1 MVVGHLVLPAHD
13 VAQRLDGGLI
23 VRLLQLVHVGRFAAV
38 GIVPALHHGLDE
50 HRHDDVL
57 RLAVLDQRDGRVGL
71 APVVVVEGIVKVVEE
86 SFRRHLLLV
95 REGTVTEHNRVPVE
109 VAGFQDG
116 VATGGGLEGA
126 LVGHLHEEGG
136 RLFLLLV
143 VIAVAQDERLAVG
156 QVALGLGQRGLASA
170 VVLLDASE
178 VTERAGVLSLTIR
191 QQITVL
197 LLALLLMPEAVPATA
212 DDVEGSHKRHGV
224 EAAGPGLPLRL
235 LRGGRERHEGERQQ
249 EGEEGGGIDMR
260 SEQH

>member
-156 QVALGLGQRGLASA
+156 QVALGLGQRGLAS
-170 VVLLDASE
+170 VVVFLDASE
-178 VTERAGVLSLTIR
+178 VTERAGVISLTIR
-191 QQITVL
+191 QQIAV
-197 LLALLLMPEAVPATA
+197 LLALLLMPEAVPAIT
-212 DDVEGSHKRHGV
+212 DGVEGSHKRHGV
-224 EAAGPGLPLRL
+224 EAAGCLPLRL
-235 LRGGRERHEGERQQ
+235 LRSGRERHEGERQQ
-249 EGEEGGGIDMR
+249 EGGGIDLR
-260 SEQH
+260 SE